1 MKHVCCVLLSQIR
14 RIFNKSNTMDYT
26 SGAGTV
32 YRSTWVLLRLLW
44 SWSSNSVAQSRVF
57 AVGCCRRLLVFL
69 SLFSWKLFCLS
80 FKKHYTIKKKKKNAH
95 KFASS
100 QKEISTENNDNIYM
114 DSAKARGIL
123 LSDEELK
130 GIIYWL

>member
-1 MKHVCCVLLSQIR
+1 MLSTVACLFVPFLLKIVLS
-14 RIFNKSNTMDYT
+14 
-26 SGAGTV
+26 
-32 YRSTWVLLRLLW
+32 VLQETLY
-44 SWSSNSVAQSRVF
+44 N
-57 AVGCCRRLLVFL
+57 
-69 SLFSWKLFCLS
+69 
-80 FKKHYTIKKKKKNAH
+80 KKKKKNAH